1 MWNPSMIQCQLMH
14 VHSLSKFRI
23 NVRIESNFLRNR
35 MNQAHFSPESNVSSG
50 VFSEKDENRK

>member
-1 MWNPSMIQCQLMH
+1 MH

-23 NVRIESNFLRNR
+23 NVRIGSKFLRHS

-50 VFSEKDENRK
+50 AFSEKDENRK